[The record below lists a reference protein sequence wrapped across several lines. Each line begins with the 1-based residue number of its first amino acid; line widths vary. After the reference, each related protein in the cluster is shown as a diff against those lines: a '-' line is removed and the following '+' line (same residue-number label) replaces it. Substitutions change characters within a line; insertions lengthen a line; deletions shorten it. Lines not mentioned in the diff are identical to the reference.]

1 MTKIKHCLQFIFKR
15 NLIMIV
21 GNVNWHSLE
30 FQKIRQHTISKFSY
44 TSLGPKQI
52 VLNLVQLSYRSKNL
66 RKPVFPLLA
75 WSPLKMCKQP
85 FFKKENI
92 RFFKTRQLFLLTTS
106 LTLIYP
112 GYSPF
117 FNYLLFNYISILNAS
132 WPHNRMTQSTIL
144 IFPISSTSLG
154 GGCPG

>member
-1 MTKIKHCLQFIFKR
+1 MTKIKHCSQFILKR
-15 NLIMIV
+15 NLSTIG

-52 VLNLVQLSYRSKNL
+52 VLNLVQLSYCSKNL
-66 RKPVFPLLA
+66 RKPVLPLLA

-85 FFKKENI
+85 FLRKENI
-92 RFFKTRQLFLLTTS
+92 RFKTRQLFLTTTS

-117 FNYLLFNYISILNAS
+117 FNYLLFNYISIHNAS
-132 WPHNRMTQSTIL
+132 WSHNRMTQSTIL